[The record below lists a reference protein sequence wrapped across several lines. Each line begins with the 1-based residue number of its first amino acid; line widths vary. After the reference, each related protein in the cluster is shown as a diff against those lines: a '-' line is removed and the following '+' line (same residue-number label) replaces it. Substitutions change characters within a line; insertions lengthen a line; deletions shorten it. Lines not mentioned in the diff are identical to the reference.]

1 MKKKKLALGSYVW
14 ICWQGCFLDFPIYQ
28 VFIKTDVRQGLLV
41 ISIAI
46 LVCFLVIGSL
56 RSVCIRLY
64 ARDRGGDCSLEEP
77 LPTAKRN
84 A

>member
-1 MKKKKLALGSYVW
+1 MYGLAGQEAYLIFQIPGLYW
-14 ICWQGCFLDFPIYQ
+14 A
-28 VFIKTDVRQGLLV
+28 DVSEGLLV